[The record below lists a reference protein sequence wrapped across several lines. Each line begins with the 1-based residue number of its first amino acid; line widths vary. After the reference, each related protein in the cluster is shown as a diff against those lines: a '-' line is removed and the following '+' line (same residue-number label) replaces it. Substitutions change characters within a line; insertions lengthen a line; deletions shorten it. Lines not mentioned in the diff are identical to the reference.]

1 MKGICAM
8 PTPVENFLTVLPL
21 VGYGLIGVFG
31 VTAII
36 ILFVTLLNRIT
47 APKKKDENK

>member
-1 MKGICAM
+1 MSFS
-8 PTPVENFLTVLPL
+8 VENFLKTLPL

-47 APKKKDENK
+47 SPKKKDENK